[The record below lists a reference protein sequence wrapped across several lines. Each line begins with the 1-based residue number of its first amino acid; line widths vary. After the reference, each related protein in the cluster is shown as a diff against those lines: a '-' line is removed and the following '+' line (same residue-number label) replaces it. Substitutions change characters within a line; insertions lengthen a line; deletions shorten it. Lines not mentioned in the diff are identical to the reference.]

1 MTTNGLDQPK
11 RVTVEEYLANE
22 ARAEYKSEYH
32 NGIVVP
38 VHRTVN
44 ERGEIVAMA
53 GAQPA
58 HNLLVARLGGLLN
71 VCLDDTDCL
80 VFASDQL
87 VFTPECAK
95 YHYPDLSIVCKKPE
109 FEKHTNGLDALLN
122 PSIIIEVLSGST
134 EGYDRGEK
142 FRCFRTLPSLEQYVL
157 ADSLRRGIEV
167 FTKQDEKHWFITF
180 ASKPDDKVKIGSCEF
195 TVGEIYRKV
204 FLE

>member
-1 MTTNGLDQPK
+1 MKGLDQPK
-11 RVTVEEYLANE
+11 RVSVEEYLANE

-44 ERGEIVAMA
+44 EQGEIVAMA

-71 VCLDDTDCL
+71 LCLDHTDCL

-87 VFTPECAK
+87 VSTPECEK

-109 FEKHTNGLDALLN
+109 FEKHANGLDALLN
-122 PSIIIEVLSGST
+122 PSVIIEVLSAST

-157 ADSLRRGIEV
+157 VSSTEKGIET
-167 FTKQDEKHWFITF
+167 FTKQDEKHWLMTS
-180 ASKPDDKVKIGSCEF
+180 ARESDDKVQIGSCEF

>member
-1 MTTNGLDQPK
+1 M
-11 RVTVEEYLANE
+11 EEYLANE

-38 VHRTVN
+38 VHRTEN
-44 ERGEIVAMA
+44 ERGEIVLLG

-58 HNLLVARLGGLLN
+58 HNLLTGRLMASMGL
-71 VCLDDTDCL
+71 CLTGTNCL
-80 VFASDQL
+80 VYASGQL
-87 VFTPECAK
+87 IYLPERERFL
-95 YHYPDLSIVCKKPE
+95 YPDVSIAYQKPE
-109 FEKHTNGLDALLN
+109 YLISPGGLDALLN
-122 PSIIIEVLSGST
+122 PSVIIEVLSGST

-157 ADSLRRGIEV
+157 VNSTEKGIET
-167 FTKQDEKHWFITF
+167 FTKQDEKHWLVTF
-180 ASKPDDKVKIGSCEF
+180 ASEPDEKVRIGSCEF